1 MKLDSVK
8 LSKILLNSILNDNW
22 NVKTNRLS
30 WEKYSIIEAKTGLT
44 DKWTKSKRRIIIWLN
59 DNWELILIDGTH
71 LLEAHRILGKKIPE
85 FLLDF
90 TSIEAKN
97 MLLDKFK

>member
-1 MKLDSVK
+1 
-8 LSKILLNSILNDNW
+8 
-22 NVKTNRLS
+22 
-30 WEKYSIIEAKTGLT
+30 
-44 DKWTKSKRRIIIWLN
+44 
-59 DNWELILIDGTH
+59 LIDGTH